1 MRYFSSVIYTLIVC
15 NFIMAMC
22 RRLAMTKSDGMP
34 RYLLISYLDTR
45 NVAFLFGYADNQAK
59 LLSLQ
64 HKMYMDGFVDKM
76 QVPLK
81 IVQPLGKRRYRSIES
96 GICFLPYTLLH
107 TCSSIWFPTVRKYGI
122 TKEILM
128 SIVNE
133 ENNG

>member
-1 MRYFSSVIYTLIVC
+1 
-15 NFIMAMC
+15 
-22 RRLAMTKSDGMP
+22 
-34 RYLLISYLDTR
+34 
-45 NVAFLFGYADNQAK
+45 VAFLFGYADNPAK

-96 GICFLPYTLLH
+96 GICFLPHTLLH
-107 TCSSIWFPTVRKYGI
+107 TCSSIWFPTVRKYGM